1 MCRKQFLL
9 LSFDVEEFD
18 MPLEYGQAIPVRE
31 QLDAGYEGLETLMEV
46 VGSFPLE
53 ATFFTTANFAQH
65 FPGAINSISQK
76 HEIASH
82 TFYHS
87 RFSTEDLIA
96 SRVKLEEI
104 IAKPVYGLR
113 MPRMAKVAMKDV
125 KDAGYLY
132 DSSINPTLV
141 PGRYNN
147 RHLPRHYYHEEEMLR
162 VPVAVSPMLRIP
174 LFWLSFKNF
183 PYSFYLHLV
192 KRCLQKDGYAC
203 LYFHPW
209 EFINLDEF
217 GLPGY
222 TKRLAGPRLQE
233 RLRKLIRDLSPH
245 GDFVSMKKWIRE
257 NVSKDTSR
265 KDVIELQTIKG

>member
-18 MPLEYGQAIPVRE
+18 MPLEYGQAIPERE
-31 QLDAGYEGLETLMEV
+31 QLDLGHQGLETLMEV
-46 VGSFPLE
+46 LE
-53 ATFFTTANFAQH
+53 PFDLQATFFTTANFAQH
-65 FPGAINSISQK
+65 FPAAINSISQR

-87 RFSTEDLIA
+87 GFSTEDLLA
-96 SRVKLEEI
+96 SRLKLEEI

-125 KDAGYLY
+125 KAAGYLY
-132 DSSINPTLV
+132 DSSVNPTLV

-147 RHLPRHYYHEEEMLR
+147 LHLPRHHYYDEGMLR
-162 VPVAVSPMLRIP
+162 LPVSVSPVLRLP

-183 PYSFYLHLV
+183 PYSFYLRLV
-192 KRCLQKDGYAC
+192 KRCLQKDGYVC

-209 EFINLDEF
+209 EFIKLDGYE
-217 GLPGY
+217 LPGY
-222 TKRLAGPRLQE
+222 TKRLAGEQLQE
-233 RLRKLIRDLSPH
+233 RLQKLFRDLAPH
-245 GDFVSMKKWIRE
+245 GEFVSIEEWVRETISKGEHSIAAKKRALNE
-257 NVSKDTSR
+257 
-265 KDVIELQTIKG
+265 

>member
-18 MPLEYGQAIPVRE
+18 MPLEYGQAIPEKE
-31 QLDAGYEGLETLMEV
+31 QLEVGYRGLETLMKV
-46 VGSFPLE
+46 VDSFDVE

-65 FPGAINSISQK
+65 FPEAIQRISKK

-87 RFSTEDLIA
+87 RFSPEDLLG
-96 SRVKLEEI
+96 SKKKLEEI

-113 MPRMAKVAMKDV
+113 MPRMAKVDMADV
-125 KDAGYLY
+125 REAGYAY
-132 DSSINPTLV
+132 DSSVNPSFV

-147 RHLPRHYYHEEEMLR
+147 LHLSKKYYFENDMLR
-162 VPVAVSPMLRIP
+162 VPVSVSPVLRIP

-183 PYSFYLHLV
+183 PYPFYLHLV
-192 KRCLQKDGYAC
+192 KRSLESQGYVC

-209 EFINLDEF
+209 EFINLDDYK
-217 GLPGY
+217 LPGY
-222 TKRLAGPRLQE
+222 TKRLAGEELQD
-233 RLRKLIRDLSPH
+233 RLRRLIEDLAPQ
-245 GDFVSMKKWIRE
+245 GEFLSMEKWVNQ
-257 NVSKDTSR
+257 NVLAPPQTSKR
-265 KDVIELQTIKG
+265 